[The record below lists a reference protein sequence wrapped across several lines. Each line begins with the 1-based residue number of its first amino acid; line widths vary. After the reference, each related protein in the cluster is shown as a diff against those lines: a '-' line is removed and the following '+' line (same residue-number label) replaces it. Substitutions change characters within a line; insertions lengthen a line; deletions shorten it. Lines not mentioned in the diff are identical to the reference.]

1 MYYNNS
7 FLHSPAGKINKKLL
21 NQIKVDISTFIN
33 LNQDN
38 IGIIARHK
46 PHLLIPSI
54 FHLSLDEEIKKNV
67 DNFLGEKSVMWFSVF
82 FIKKKRSKQYIPW
95 HYDQYYWSYKLK
107 KGCTLWLAVNDIDE
121 NMGPM
126 EFAFEEVDTNIKQE
140 ISNDPHNILARG
152 NSSTYTPQP
161 ETKTGKVI
169 LKEGEYSL
177 HNNYA
182 WHRSGTND
190 SDYDRL
196 GLALRYVTLDVE
208 PKTYKFIKRG
218 CVGKGFNNNYFYEEK
233 CPKKI
238 TKPLKNFDHL
248 KSIIIFIFLSFFSDE
263 KRNFFEKLTDLFK
276 FIISKKFFNKY

>member
-1 MYYNNS
+1 MYYNNK

-21 NQIKVDISTFIN
+21 NQIKIDIKTFIN
-33 LNQDN
+33 SNQDN
-38 IGIIARHK
+38 IGILARHK

-54 FHLSLDEEIKKNV
+54 FNLSLDEEIKKNV

-82 FIKKKRSKQYIPW
+82 FIKKKRSQQYIPW

-107 KGCTLWLAVNDIDE
+107 KGCTLWLAINDIEE

-152 NSSTYTPQP
+152 NSSIYQP
-161 ETKTGKVI
+161 KSETKTGKVI

-190 SDYDRL
+190 SNLDRL

-218 CVGKGFNNNYFYEEK
+218 CVGKGFNENYFYEEK
-233 CPKKI
+233 CPKKL
-238 TKPLKNFDHL
+238 TKPLKNIYHF
-248 KSIIIFIFLSFFSDE
+248 KSVIIFTFLSFFSDD
-263 KRNFFEKLTDLFK
+263 KRNFYEKITDLFK
-276 FIISKKFFNKY
+276 FIKSKKFLNKY